1 MVMRRMRMIW
11 AIMVIMKMMFSTL
24 VLMRT
29 LMMAVVTMMLMLIRK
44 SWMVMLTIVRMMV
57 LMVLM
62 ISEGNSN
69 SLHFTINVKSR
80 LENQLSGHE
89 FEQTLGDSGRQGSL
103 VCYNPW
109 GHKELDL
116 ATEQQRTAIL

>member
-1 MVMRRMRMIW
+1 
-11 AIMVIMKMMFSTL
+11 
-24 VLMRT
+24 
-29 LMMAVVTMMLMLIRK
+29 MMAVGMPMLIRR
-44 SWMVMLTIVRMMV
+44 SWMVMLTIVRMTV

-69 SLHFTINVKSR
+69 RLHVRINVKSR

-89 FEQTLGDSGRQGSL
+89 FEQTLGHSGRQGGL

-116 ATEQQRTAIL
+116 ATEQQQ